1 MRRPQISLRRLLILF
16 TVLSVSFY
24 VLFVR
29 PTSLAKQLVNETNSG
44 NFATLKMMTAGSTS
58 MLDDLQSYHK
68 DFTFEN
74 CKVSAKVRT
83 STWRDI
89 YSFRRKVDIRIDFPP
104 GFVQAPSSLNN
115 FVTVHFNSIKWG
127 EEP

>member
-1 MRRPQISLRRLLILF
+1 MRRPQFTLKWLFVLF

-24 VLFVR
+24 VLFIR
-29 PTSLAKQLVNETNSG
+29 PTSLAKQFVNETNVG
-44 NFATLKMMTAGSTS
+44 NFATLKTMTAGSTS

-74 CKVSAKVRT
+74 CKISADVRP

-89 YSFRRKVDIRIDFPP
+89 YSFRRKVNVRIDFPP
-104 GFVQAPSSLNN
+104 GFINGPSSLDN
-115 FVTVHFNSIKWG
+115 FLTVHLNSIKWG
-127 EEP
+127 DEP